1 MYMTPRGS
9 HSLCH
14 FVHVARTA
22 LWSAVFAFLLSPVG
36 TAHAEITKTDVQVA
50 ARALGFV
57 SDPLSGPVR
66 VGIVYAAGNPRSV
79 RQAQSLRSILSEG
92 LRVGT
97 LELRPVLVESADV
110 ARADV
115 ELFFLTEHLA
125 PHETPNLLGE
135 NAPRRLLCITT
146 DLAQVRGGACIM
158 GVQSTPKI
166 EVYVNRAAA
175 QANDIAFSTAF
186 RVLITEL

>member
-1 MYMTPRGS
+1 MYVTPGGS
-9 HSLCH
+9 RPLCQLAR
-14 FVHVARTA
+14 VVRTA
-22 LWSAVFAFLLSPVG
+22 PWLTVLAFLLIPAGS
-36 TAHAEITKTDVQVA
+36 AHAEITKTDVQVA

-79 RQAQSLRSILSEG
+79 RQAQSLRNMLSEG

-97 LELRPVLVESADV
+97 LELWPVLVESADV

-115 ELFFLTEHLA
+115 QLFFLTEHLA
-125 PHETPNLLGE
+125 AHETPKLLGE
-135 NAPRRLLCITT
+135 NMPRRILCITT
-146 DLAQVRGGACIM
+146 DLAQVRSGACVM
-158 GVQSTPKI
+158 GVQSTPKV
-166 EVYVNRAAA
+166 EVYLNRAAA